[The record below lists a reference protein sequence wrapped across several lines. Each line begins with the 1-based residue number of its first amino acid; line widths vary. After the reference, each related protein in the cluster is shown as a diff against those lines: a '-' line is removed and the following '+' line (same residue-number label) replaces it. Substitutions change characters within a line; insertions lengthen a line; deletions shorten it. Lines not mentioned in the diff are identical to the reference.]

1 MMTLIRRFLND
12 DKGATSIEYGLIIAA
27 IFVAIVGAVQLFAN
41 NSTGAFNQ
49 AMATIGDAI
58 R

>member
-1 MMTLIRRFLND
+1 MMTLIRGFLKD
-12 DKGATSIEYGLIIAA
+12 DTGATSIEYGLIVAT
-27 IFVAIVGAVQLFAN
+27 IFLAIVGAVQLFAN

-49 AMATIGDAI
+49 AMATIENAI